1 MSPQGSPS
9 AGTTLIRISPPG
21 PYRRVAR
28 TSIGRKST
36 EPRSGRVATD
46 SKSPPIV
53 AISPQGS
60 PSARIRPRRGQAS
73 NILQEKHGTALETKV
88 PEPEDDKKDEPKK
101 EDRVMEVL
109 ETIDDALE
117 DVEDLVDAAKFGPYP
132 ESSTMITQES
142 IDNLQSTSTGNLH
155 LGNAFIG
162 NEVLSLGR
170 HSDSIVDEKS
180 SLSKRDLISCS
191 TERGMNDS
199 DDECCSC
206 DKPLICLAF
215 LCDCFGI

>member
-88 PEPEDDKKDEPKK
+88 PVRAAEAFDEPVEEGFERK
-101 EDRVMEVL
+101 
-109 ETIDDALE
+109 IDPGYNLKPNTYIGN
-117 DVEDLVDAAKFGPYP
+117 VQSKILVDNYRK
-132 ESSTMITQES
+132 
-142 IDNLQSTSTGNLH
+142 L
-155 LGNAFIG
+155 LGY
-162 NEVLSLGR
+162 
-170 HSDSIVDEKS
+170 
-180 SLSKRDLISCS
+180 
-191 TERGMNDS
+191 
-199 DDECCSC
+199 
-206 DKPLICLAF
+206 
-215 LCDCFGI
+215 

>member
-88 PEPEDDKKDEPKK
+88 PIW
-101 EDRVMEVL
+101 RVTPTLQAIQCQRYSQWKRFLGKSMKMF
-109 ETIDDALE
+109 DN
-117 DVEDLVDAAKFGPYP
+117 
-132 ESSTMITQES
+132 STLSPADI
-142 IDNLQSTSTGNLH
+142 H
-155 LGNAFIG
+155 LN
-162 NEVLSLGR
+162 
-170 HSDSIVDEKS
+170 
-180 SLSKRDLISCS
+180 
-191 TERGMNDS
+191 
-199 DDECCSC
+199 
-206 DKPLICLAF
+206 
-215 LCDCFGI
+215 